1 MTQAPR
7 RLRALC
13 NSAFHRHCLMCPPE
27 DQEAP
32 YAPFESYGTFNEFSR
47 VVTKHVLGG
56 QERFNELKQRLK
68 MCEHANSKAGAA
80 ALGYLIAMEE
90 KENGKETIYDLVLEQ
105 VEDNAD
111 SMNRTDAIFT
121 VIYKWLDK
129 KLEGAGYYNEGS
141 SRSVL
146 REAFEPYMPCKSVK
160 SVYGGLL

>member
-1 MTQAPR
+1 MR
-7 RLRALC
+7 
-13 NSAFHRHCLMCPPE
+13 PPE

-56 QERFNELKQRLK
+56 QERFNELKQRLE

-90 KENGKETIYDLVLEQ
+90 KNDGKETIYDLVLEQ
-105 VEDNAD
+105 VEDDAID
-111 SMNRTDAIFT
+111 SMNRTDSIFT

-129 KLEGAGYYNEGS
+129 ALAEEGYEDDAY
-141 SRSVL
+141 L
-146 REAFEPYMPCKSVK
+146 REFIVTKFSPYMP
-160 SVYGGLL
+160 

>member
-1 MTQAPR
+1 MRPA
-7 RLRALC
+7 
-13 NSAFHRHCLMCPPE
+13 E

-56 QERFNELKQRLK
+56 QERFNELKQRLE

-90 KENGKETIYDLVLEQ
+90 KNDGKNTIYDLVLEQ
-105 VEDNAD
+105 VEDDVD
-111 SMNRTDAIFT
+111 SLSRTDAIFS

-129 KLEGAGYYNEGS
+129 ALEEEGQEGDAY
-141 SRSVL
+141 L
-146 REAFEPYMPCKSVK
+146 RQSYLRQFIATKFEPYIP
-160 SVYGGLL
+160 